1 MSNERSRIWNT
12 IDVFDEYLS
21 HGGDLL
27 SRKILLAKVVEH
39 FGPDLLVLS
48 GSGVASLLVFRS
60 RRSSILRLVAKNE
73 DDDAEMELG
82 KVAARIVSESK
93 KLERERN
100 IYQRRVCKDEALGVV
115 SPTVL
120 LLLSKISDKLN
131 HTMPV
136 ALIGSIITN
145 IVTNQSTTLQIALA
159 VVINRKSLIKQLY
172 NFRVTC
178 SYVEV
183 LHFKSSATVAA
194 VKDTNIRGMDNSS
207 NGLVQVVSDNFDAT
221 ISSQNGLRS
230 THSLAMLLAFPQTKN
245 PAAIT
250 SGIGRLT
257 VNEMKQPVAE
267 DVPIER
273 YSGPKKPQM
282 PTKEATLTVLPL
294 MILAHQVVLLSRA
307 QFLDFKFLKHVVSD
321 TDTPEFGG
329 FNTKLAREQG
339 QSAQPATRAI
349 YTPLIDMNPAD
360 PDTMMTAMVE
370 AQKLTQQCGQQ
381 VIVFTND
388 QQLYKVAVNVM
399 WVYPEKLYYGLV
411 ACIC

>member
-1 MSNERSRIWNT
+1 
-12 IDVFDEYLS
+12 
-21 HGGDLL
+21 
-27 SRKILLAKVVEH
+27 
-39 FGPDLLVLS
+39 
-48 GSGVASLLVFRS
+48 
-60 RRSSILRLVAKNE
+60 
-73 DDDAEMELG
+73 
-82 KVAARIVSESK
+82 
-93 KLERERN
+93 
-100 IYQRRVCKDEALGVV
+100 
-115 SPTVL
+115 
-120 LLLSKISDKLN
+120 
-131 HTMPV
+131 MPA

-159 VVINRKSLIKQLY
+159 VVINRKSLIEQLY

-183 LHFKSSATVAA
+183 LRFKSSAAVAA

-250 SGIGRLT
+250 SGIRRLT

-282 PTKEATLTVLPL
+282 PTKEATRTILPL
-294 MILAHQVVLLSRA
+294 MVLAHQVVQLSRA
-307 QFLDFKFLKHVVSD
+307 RFLDFKFLKHVISD

-370 AQKLTQQCGQQ
+370 AQKLTQQRGQQ
-381 VIVFTND
+381 VTVFTND

-399 WVYPEKLYYGLV
+399 WVYPETFSLLVPRFGGMHMLMSFVGCVGVLMADSGLEEVLKSSFGSV
-411 ACIC
+411 ANMLAGKRFPQNVRALRLVVEELLREFLVKTDCYSDLMEALGDGAKPQNVG